1 MQILCAGVGG
11 VAGAMLRFALSKN
24 FDSASLPWGTLA
36 ANAAA
41 ALFLGLA
48 PIFARG
54 NGFANLVFS
63 VGICAAL
70 STFSSLAWQI
80 YTMICA
86 GRILGSA
93 LYAALTAIAG
103 MGAYALAAEAAAAI
117 G

>member
-1 MQILCAGVGG
+1 MDALMQILCAGVGG

-63 VGICAAL
+63 VGFCAAL
-70 STFSSLAWQI
+70 
-80 YTMICA
+80 
-86 GRILGSA
+86 
-93 LYAALTAIAG
+93 
-103 MGAYALAAEAAAAI
+103 
-117 G
+117 